1 MQHTD
6 RVSYEDFHSIK
17 SQKALKVD
25 LSHWKYG
32 NQSLSA
38 VNMYSHTK

>member
-6 RVSYEDFHSIK
+6 RVPYEDFHLIK

-25 LSHWKYG
+25 LSH
-32 NQSLSA
+32 
-38 VNMYSHTK
+38 